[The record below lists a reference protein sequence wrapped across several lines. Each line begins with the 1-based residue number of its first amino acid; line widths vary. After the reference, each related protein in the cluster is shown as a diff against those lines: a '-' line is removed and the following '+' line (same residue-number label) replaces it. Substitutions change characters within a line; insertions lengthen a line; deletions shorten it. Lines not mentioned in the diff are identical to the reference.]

1 MWTVLSCSRKL
12 DAECGFNRSRD
23 YRVSLPNEVDT
34 AIAIVNKI
42 VVVLTGGE
50 ALVVQYH
57 VRSILECRKI
67 QCIWS
72 VIDGNRCS
80 VRL

>member
-1 MWTVLSCSRKL
+1 MSSLIKL
-12 DAECGFNRSRD
+12 DAKCGFKCSRD

-34 AIAIVNKI
+34 DIAIVNKVI
-42 VVVLTGGE
+42 VVLTVGE
-50 ALVVQYH
+50 VLVVQHH